1 VDEVVDEAKHG
12 TAVAVEDQME
22 SVFVA
27 AFRPSHHAR
36 RYFRKR
42 HPYFSVG
49 LPAGFVFRLLIF
61 NRGY

>member
-1 VDEVVDEAKHG
+1 MK
-12 TAVAVEDQME
+12 

-27 AFRPSHHAR
+27 ALCPRHHAR

-61 NRGY
+61 SRGYRIIHRPFIVWAPASG